1 MVINNSMGYTE
12 VFAIVIPLAIAV
24 CSVIW
29 VELIRDVYHFL
40 AHVWQPLYRL
50 HSWHHRIFKPDLSV
64 NSEAIYRQAN
74 WYNDLPESLVMLTFS
89 FIYAFTVIQAQW
101 INPDYQWLVWTG
113 SFYTLTFTAGAI
125 ARGLG
130 VPYADAITDVTHRQG
145 DFTNIPANLFVNRPY
160 HWRHH
165 FDDQNAYFCG
175 TITVIDR
182 IMGTA
187 LSLKGKKVIVTGANG
202 TLGQALI
209 KQLYLKG
216 AKITALTSQE
226 KELFINVRNQQ
237 IPIKTVTWQIGR
249 ESELNQLL
257 TKTDILIIN
266 HGINVHGEKS
276 AEAIEKSYEINTFS
290 GWRLMELFL
299 DTVKT
304 NQDKATKEI
313 WVNTSEAEVN
323 PAFSPLYE
331 MSKRTMGELVTMK
344 RVNAPC
350 IIRKLILGPFK
361 SNLNPIGIMSAEWV
375 AQQIVNLAVRD
386 FRDIIVTI
394 NPLTYI
400 LFPIKEFTTA
410 NYFRWFTR

>member
-1 MVINNSMGYTE
+1 MGHTE
-12 VFAIVIPLAIAV
+12 VLEIVISSALAIAAPLV
-24 CSVIW
+24 IALCSVIW
-29 VELIRDVYHFL
+29 VELVRDVYHFL

-89 FIYAFTVIQAQW
+89 FIYAFTVIQTQW

-226 KELFINVRNQQ
+226 KELFISVKNQQ

-266 HGINVHGEKS
+266 HGINVHGEKKCRS
-276 AEAIEKSYEINTFS
+276 H
-290 GWRLMELFL
+290 
-299 DTVKT
+299 
-304 NQDKATKEI
+304 
-313 WVNTSEAEVN
+313 
-323 PAFSPLYE
+323 
-331 MSKRTMGELVTMK
+331 
-344 RVNAPC
+344 
-350 IIRKLILGPFK
+350 RKIL
-361 SNLNPIGIMSAEWV
+361 
-375 AQQIVNLAVRD
+375 
-386 FRDIIVTI
+386 
-394 NPLTYI
+394 
-400 LFPIKEFTTA
+400 
-410 NYFRWFTR
+410 

>member
-1 MVINNSMGYTE
+1 M
-12 VFAIVIPLAIAV
+12 
-24 CSVIW
+24 
-29 VELIRDVYHFL
+29 
-40 AHVWQPLYRL
+40 
-50 HSWHHRIFKPDLSV
+50 
-64 NSEAIYRQAN
+64 
-74 WYNDLPESLVMLTFS
+74 
-89 FIYAFTVIQAQW
+89 
-101 INPDYQWLVWTG
+101 
-113 SFYTLTFTAGAI
+113 
-125 ARGLG
+125 
-130 VPYADAITDVTHRQG
+130 
-145 DFTNIPANLFVNRPY
+145 
-160 HWRHH
+160 
-165 FDDQNAYFCG
+165 
-175 TITVIDR
+175 
-182 IMGTA
+182 A
-187 LSLKGKKVIVTGANG
+187 LMFM
-202 TLGQALI
+202 
-209 KQLYLKG
+209 
-216 AKITALTSQE
+216 E
-226 KELFINVRNQQ
+226 K
-237 IPIKTVTWQIGR
+237 
-249 ESELNQLL
+249 
-257 TKTDILIIN
+257 
-266 HGINVHGEKS
+266 KS
-276 AEAIEKSYEINTFS
+276 AEAIEKSYEVNTFS

-394 NPLTYI
+394 NPLTYM

>member
-1 MVINNSMGYTE
+1 MIYNSL
-12 VFAIVIPLAIAV
+12 FWAISIALISLV
-24 CSVIW
+24 W
-29 VELIRDVYHFL
+29 VELVRDCYHFL
-40 AHVWQPLYRL
+40 AHIWQPLGRL
-50 HSWHHRIFKPDLSV
+50 HNWHHRVFKPDLSL
-64 NSEAIYRQAN
+64 NSVEIYRQAQ
-74 WYNDLPESLVMLTFS
+74 WYNDVPESLVMLIFSVIFALCFITFG
-89 FIYAFTVIQAQW
+89 W
-101 INPDYQWLVWTG
+101 ITPGYQWLAWTG
-113 SFYTLTFTAGAI
+113 SLYTLTFTAGAI

-130 VPYADAITDVTHRQG
+130 VPKADEITDVTHRQG
-145 DFTNIPANLFVNRPY
+145 DFTAIPANFFVNRSY

-175 TITVIDR
+175 TLTIVDR
-182 IMGTA
+182 IIGTA

-202 TLGQALI
+202 TLGQELI

-216 AKITALTSQE
+216 AKVTALTSQE
-226 KELFINVRNQQ
+226 KPLFINIKNEE
-237 IPIKTVTWQIGR
+237 IAIKTVTWHIGE
-249 ESELNQLL
+249 ESKLNSILE
-257 TKTDILIIN
+257 KTDILIIN
-266 HGINVHGEKS
+266 HGINVYGDMS
-276 AEAIEKSYEINTFS
+276 ADAIGNSYEINTFS

-299 DTVKT
+299 TTVRN

-361 SNLNPIGIMSAEWV
+361 SNLNPVGIMSANWV

-400 LFPIKEFTTA
+400 LFPIKELITST
-410 NYFRWFTR
+410 YFRLLSQKSV

>member
-1 MVINNSMGYTE
+1 MGYTE